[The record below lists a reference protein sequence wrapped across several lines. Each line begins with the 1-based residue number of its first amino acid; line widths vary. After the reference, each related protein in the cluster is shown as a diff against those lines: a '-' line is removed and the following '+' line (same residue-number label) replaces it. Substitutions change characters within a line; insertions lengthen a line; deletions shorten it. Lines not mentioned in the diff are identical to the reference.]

1 LPILA
6 SDGSRTSPHTH
17 AVENDVKNIRQS
29 GVHDRAPFF
38 FFRDRKTPFVCKT
51 YRVSYYANNNSH
63 YFSKLMGQ
71 QQKINL
77 IFLWI
82 TS

>member
-38 FFRDRKTPFVCKT
+38 FFGIAKLPL
-51 YRVSYYANNNSH
+51 YAKHTEFRTMRTTTLIISANWWDNN
-63 YFSKLMGQ
+63 K
-71 QQKINL
+71 K
-77 IFLWI
+77 
-82 TS
+82 